1 MSGKKLENNIKIIAE
16 IASSHNGSIKNLK
29 KISDIAV
36 KQNSDYLK
44 FQIFKNRNLCHKKS
58 KYFKGLNKI
67 EIDHSEWEKI
77 IKKYEKKINLI
88 LEPFDEESY
97 FFCKRFNKKNFIK
110 ISSSEQDNQI
120 IIKDAIKSFKKVF
133 INISGYSI
141 SEIQR
146 KFGHLNKNKVIL
158 MYGYQNF
165 PTNLNKTRLKI
176 INELKKKNFFL
187 GYADHSE
194 VKDPSLTYLGCCIAL
209 QNGATYIEK
218 HITLDRKKK
227 LPDYISSFEELE
239 FKQFIKYFKNFFKIL
254 NNNTI
259 SKDEKTYKN
268 EMGKH
273 AVFSRSLRANVKI
286 SNLDIKFLRTKV
298 KGLSRSFFFTGDKI
312 KNIKTRQYCKKDTLV
327 ILKNII
333 FKKN

>member
-1 MSGKKLENNIKIIAE
+1 M
-16 IASSHNGSIKNLK
+16 
-29 KISDIAV
+29 
-36 KQNSDYLK
+36 
-44 FQIFKNRNLCHKKS
+44 
-58 KYFKGLNKI
+58 
-67 EIDHSEWEKI
+67 
-77 IKKYEKKINLI
+77 
-88 LEPFDEESY
+88 
-97 FFCKRFNKKNFIK
+97 
-110 ISSSEQDNQI
+110 
-120 IIKDAIKSFKKVF
+120 
-133 INISGYSI
+133 
-141 SEIQR
+141 
-146 KFGHLNKNKVIL
+146 
-158 MYGYQNF
+158 
-165 PTNLNKTRLKI
+165 
-176 INELKKKNFFL
+176 
-187 GYADHSE
+187 
-194 VKDPSLTYLGCCIAL
+194 